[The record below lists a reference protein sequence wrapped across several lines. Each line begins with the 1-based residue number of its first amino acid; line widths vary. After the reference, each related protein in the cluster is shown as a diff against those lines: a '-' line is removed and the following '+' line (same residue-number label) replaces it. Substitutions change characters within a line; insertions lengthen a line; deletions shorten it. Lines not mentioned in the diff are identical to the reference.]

1 MLNKELDDFVCIQVS
16 GKQEVAL
23 GLKKSFAGIQKST
36 LGPWS
41 KPGQKTL
48 TWKGPGSKRWP
59 WGWAEVEIHQ
69 ARIDFVFA
77 VSHNGT
83 VTYKPRRLPRHQRA
97 HEHNSTPNSRQKIFM

>member
-1 MLNKELDDFVCIQVS
+1 MLNKELDDFVCMQIS

-48 TWKGPGSKRWP
+48 T
-59 WGWAEVEIHQ
+59 
-69 ARIDFVFA
+69 
-77 VSHNGT
+77 
-83 VTYKPRRLPRHQRA
+83 
-97 HEHNSTPNSRQKIFM
+97 